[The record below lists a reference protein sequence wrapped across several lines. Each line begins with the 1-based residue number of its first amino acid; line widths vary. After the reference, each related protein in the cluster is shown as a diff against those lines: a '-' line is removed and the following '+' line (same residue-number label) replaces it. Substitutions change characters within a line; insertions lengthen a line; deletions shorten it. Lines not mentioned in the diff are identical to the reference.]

1 VERLKPS
8 GIVTLTTDFGLADH
22 YVGAMKGVILAAYP
36 AATIVDI
43 THGVEPYQIEQGAFF
58 LRQAYAAFPAGTV
71 HVAVVDPGVGT
82 ARRSLTARTSGHYFV
97 APDNGLLSHVAWDA
111 PTKVHAVEFE
121 QVIGAPMSRTF
132 HGRDVFAPLGA
143 RIAMGED
150 PTSWGSPIEDY
161 VLLRSLEPERRTSG
175 RWRGRVLNVDRFGN
189 LVTSLRPELVASL
202 EGDFVLRVGEAEI
215 TRLAEAYDDIED
227 EEPFLIAGSAGFLE
241 VSVRQ
246 GSAAESVD
254 AWLGDEVELEDNSLS

>member
-1 VERLKPS
+1 
-8 GIVTLTTDFGLADH
+8 
-22 YVGAMKGVILAAYP
+22 M
-36 AATIVDI
+36 
-43 THGVEPYQIEQGAFF
+43 
-58 LRQAYAAFPAGTV
+58 
-71 HVAVVDPGVGT
+71 VDPGVGT
-82 ARRSLTARTSGHYFV
+82 ARQCLTAQAGGHYFV
-97 APDNGLLSHVAWDA
+97 APDNGLLSHVAWD
-111 PTKVHAVEFE
+111 TLTQVHTVEFE

-132 HGRDVFAPLGA
+132 HGRDIFAPLGA

-150 PTSWGSPIEDY
+150 PTRWGSLVDDY
-161 VLLRSLEPERRTSG
+161 LLLRSLEPERRTSG

-189 LVTSLRPELVASL
+189 LVTSLRPELLASI

-215 TRLAEAYDDIED
+215 TRLAETYDEIED
-227 EEPFLIAGSAGFLE
+227 EEPFLITGSAGFVE

>member
-1 VERLKPS
+1 MERLKPS

-22 YVGAMKGVILAAYP
+22 YVGAMKGVILATYP
-36 AATIVDI
+36 TATIVEN

-58 LRQAYAAFPAGTV
+58 LAHAYTAFPAGTV

-82 ARRSLTARTSGHYFV
+82 ARQCLTARAEGHYFV
-97 APDNGLLSHVAWDA
+97 APDNGLLSHVAWNA
-111 PTKVHAVEFE
+111 PTTVRAVEFE
-121 QVIGAPMSRTF
+121 QVVGAPTTRTF
-132 HGRDVFAPLGA
+132 HGRDIFAPLGA

-150 PTSWGSPIEDY
+150 PAAWGSLVEDY

-189 LVTSLRPELVASL
+189 LVTSLRPELLASFDC
-202 EGDFVLRVGEAEI
+202 DFVLRVGEAEI
-215 TRLAEAYDDIED
+215 TRLAEVYDGIED

>member
-1 VERLKPS
+1 ML
-8 GIVTLTTDFGLADH
+8 G
-22 YVGAMKGVILAAYP
+22 
-36 AATIVDI
+36 
-43 THGVEPYQIEQGAFF
+43 
-58 LRQAYAAFPAGTV
+58 
-71 HVAVVDPGVGT
+71 
-82 ARRSLTARTSGHYFV
+82 
-97 APDNGLLSHVAWDA
+97 A
-111 PTKVHAVEFE
+111 PT
-121 QVIGAPMSRTF
+121 SRTF

-150 PTSWGSPIEDY
+150 PASWGSLVEDY

-189 LVTSLRPELVASL
+189 LVTSLRPELVASI

-215 TRLAEAYDDIED
+215 TRLAETYDEIED
-227 EEPFLIAGSAGFLE
+227 EEPFLITGSAGFVE

>member
-1 VERLKPS
+1 MERHKPS

-22 YVGAMKGVILAAYP
+22 YVGAMKGIILKTYP
-36 AATIVDI
+36 KATIVDI

-58 LRQAYAAFPAGTV
+58 LAQAYAAFPAGTV
-71 HVAVVDPGVGT
+71 HVAVIDPGVGT
-82 ARRSLTARTSGHYFV
+82 ARQCLTASSNGHYFV
-97 APDNGLLSHVAWDA
+97 APDNGLLSHVAWGA

-121 QVIGAPMSRTF
+121 QVVGAPMSRTF
-132 HGRDVFAPLGA
+132 HGRDIFAPLGA

-150 PTSWGSPIEDY
+150 PASWGSLVDDY
-161 VLLRSLEPERRTSG
+161 IQLRSLEPERRTSG

-202 EGDFVLRVGEAEI
+202 GNGFVLRVGEAEI
-215 TRLAEAYDDIED
+215 TRLGETYEDIED
-227 EEPFLIAGSAGFLE
+227 GEPFLIAGSAGFLE
-241 VSVRQ
+241 VSVRE

>member
-1 VERLKPS
+1 VERPKPS

-22 YVGAMKGVILAAYP
+22 YVGAMKGVILTIFP
-36 AATIVDI
+36 AARIVDI

-58 LRQAYAAFPAGTV
+58 LAQSYKNFPKGTV

-82 ARRSLTARTSGHYFV
+82 ARLCLTARTSEHYFV
-97 APDNGLLSHVAWDA
+97 APDNGLLSHVAWDT

-121 QVIGAPMSRTF
+121 QVAGAPMSRTF
-132 HGRDVFAPLGA
+132 HGRDIFAPLGA
-143 RIAMGED
+143 RIPMGED
-150 PTSWGSPIEDY
+150 PASWGGLLADY

-189 LVTSLRPELVASL
+189 LVTSLRPELVAPL
-202 EGDFVLRVGEAEI
+202 DGNFVLRVGEAEV
-215 TRLAEAYDDIED
+215 TRLAQIYDEIED

>member
-1 VERLKPS
+1 MERLQPS

-22 YVGAMKGVILAAYP
+22 YVGAMKGGILATYP

-58 LRQAYAAFPAGTV
+58 LAQAYKTFPAGTV

-82 ARRSLTARTSGHYFV
+82 ARQCLTARTSGHYFV
-97 APDNGLLSHVAWDA
+97 APDNGLLSHVAWDT
-111 PTKVHAVEFE
+111 PTKVRAVEFE
-121 QVIGAPMSRTF
+121 QLIGAPMSRTF
-132 HGRDVFAPLGA
+132 HGRDIFAPLGA

-150 PTSWGSPIEDY
+150 PASWGGLAEDY
-161 VLLRSLEPERRTSG
+161 ILLRSLEPERRTSG

-189 LVTSLRPELVASL
+189 LVTSLRPALLASL
-202 EGDFVLRVGEAEI
+202 EGAFVLRVGEAEI
-215 TRLAEAYDDIED
+215 TRLADVYDEVED
-227 EEPFLIAGSAGFLE
+227 EEPFLIAGSAGFIE